1 MSLSPVPSFAR
12 GRSLVL
18 VDALRL
24 LATRQLDAQPGS
36 VQSVTKIRALTVA
49 DEDALKVIL
58 REILAS

>member
-1 MSLSPVPSFAR
+1 
-12 GRSLVL
+12 
-18 VDALRL
+18 
-24 LATRQLDAQPGS
+24 LDAQPGS